1 MEHNGAS
8 HHRDFATRDTAVQQ
22 DLQRRL
28 VAVMFTDMV
37 GYTALF
43 QADEL
48 VAVDK
53 RDRYVRAVEHHHQSF
68 GGTIVKRLGD
78 GSMSMFPSALAA
90 VQAAPV
96 WLDRDATVR
105 KACELIREAGAA
117 GKTRSGYACAGL
129 PGGEAEEGRV
139 TLLLELRG

>member
-1 MEHNGAS
+1 MK
-8 HHRDFATRDTAVQQ
+8 Q

-48 VAVDK
+48 LAVDK

-78 GSMSMFPSALAA
+78 GSMSMCVWQGHLGPLRQSHSDPPLALSGSAF
-90 VQAAPV
+90 VCHSS
-96 WLDRDATVR
+96 
-105 KACELIREAGAA
+105 ACSPRHDM
-117 GKTRSGYACAGL
+117 GYTFRAY
-129 PGGEAEEGRV
+129 R
-139 TLLLELRG
+139 